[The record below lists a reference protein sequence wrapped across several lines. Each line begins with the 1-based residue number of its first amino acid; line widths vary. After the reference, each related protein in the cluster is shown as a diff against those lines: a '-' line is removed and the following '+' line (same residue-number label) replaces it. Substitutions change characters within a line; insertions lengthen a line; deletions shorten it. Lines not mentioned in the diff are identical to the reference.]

1 MAQIRITPQMMRDQ
15 AVTLGQ
21 LKTAH
26 DDNYTAIRN
35 HINNAVVANWEGSAR
50 EAFVAT
56 FEGHHQQFLKFG
68 QWIDELRQRL
78 DSTATQMETAEAQV
92 KQNVGQT
99 LS

>member
-1 MAQIRITPQMMRDQ
+1 MAQIRITPQMMKDQ
-15 AVTLGQ
+15 ATHLGTLKSQ
-21 LKTAH
+21 H
-26 DDNYTAIRN
+26 DDNYAAIKN
-35 HINNAVVANWEGSAR
+35 HINNAVVANWDGPAR

-78 DSTATQMETAEAQV
+78 ESTATQMEAAEAQV